1 MKNVILHAYTEV
13 LKIPANVWK
22 VIPIAAKKSLQ
33 RCKALIS
40 ISPMCYMSVLPFC
53 SKRKWR
59 AHISI
64 CHMPWSVAT
73 ICKLPPAPQEQSLLS
88 PLEALLLPS
97 QNSLTF
103 CPRVFPQNR
112 HFSQKSAL
120 KVVKIHALLWA
131 YRGPRE
137 RKDASMIAH
146 IRNIS
151 VYAHI

>member
-1 MKNVILHAYTEV
+1 
-13 LKIPANVWK
+13 
-22 VIPIAAKKSLQ
+22 
-33 RCKALIS
+33 
-40 ISPMCYMSVLPFC
+40 MCYMSVLPFC

-88 PLEALLLPS
+88 PLR
-97 QNSLTF
+97 TF
-103 CPRVFPQNR
+103 CPRVFSINR

-137 RKDASMIAH
+137 RKDAGH
-146 IRNIS
+146 T
-151 VYAHI
+151 YAHILPTRSKASPIFNGPPLRRKRASLSPASLSPPFGHSVREFSAKRGTFPRKVH